1 MQVVYR
7 VAGTGSSP
15 AAAAARETE
24 FELTHLLAVALRE
37 VDDARGDGGE
47 ADERAG
53 ARVPQLRVEALLL
66 CTSRTA
72 QRPAIISKKTESIP
86 SQQRCTGKRNLARQ
100 AGRHRPP
107 THLPPAAAA
116 RCLPRTRSSS
126 PTAGPGPK
134 PNLL

>member
-72 QRPAIISKKTESIP
+72 QRPASISKKTNRFRANSGAQGSE
-86 SQQRCTGKRNLARQ
+86 T
-100 AGRHRPP
+100 
-107 THLPPAAAA
+107 
-116 RCLPRTRSSS
+116 
-126 PTAGPGPK
+126 
-134 PNLL
+134 